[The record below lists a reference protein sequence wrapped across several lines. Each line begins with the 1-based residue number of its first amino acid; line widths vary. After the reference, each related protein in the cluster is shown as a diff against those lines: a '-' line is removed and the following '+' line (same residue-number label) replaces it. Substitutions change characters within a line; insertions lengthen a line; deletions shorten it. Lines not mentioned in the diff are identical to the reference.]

1 MADYN
6 RRFAKPLRHDFD
18 VHLPLENNENL
29 EATFTWREHR
39 KVSKN
44 LTLHYNKKL
53 YLLED
58 NEENR
63 RFQWKYIDVW
73 QYPDSAIELRANG
86 TSLPFITYDR
96 LGELYQGPSSTTSAW
111 DGLWR

>member
-6 RRFAKPLRHDFD
+6 RRFAKPPRHDFD
-18 VHLPLENNENL
+18 VHRPLENNENL
-29 EATFTWREHR
+29 EATFTWREQR

-44 LTLHYNKKL
+44 LTLQYDKKL

-63 RFQWKYIDVW
+63 RFQGKYIDVW
-73 QYPDSAIELRANG
+73 SILAVLSSSVL
-86 TSLPFITYDR
+86 TVLPCP
-96 LGELYQGPSSTTSAW
+96 LSPTT
-111 DGLWR
+111 G